1 MTQKFLIIKKAEQLL
16 VWQLLDCKLQ
26 FLSSSFFKRK
36 LNLIRSQK
44 LQKSEPIIKT

>member
-1 MTQKFLIIKKAEQLL
+1 MTQKFLIIKKAELL

-26 FLSSSFFKRK
+26 FLSSSFFNRK
-36 LNLIRSQK
+36 LNLVRSQK